1 MKSLHLPLALRQP
14 INPVNKTTS
23 LAHRYR
29 RHSAKPPVN
38 VLLYLFNFK
47 VATSTDKDSR
57 FSTCNSTPHY
67 YPATERNKPL
77 AFLGNDLFF
86 QKRIKSHNRSNKKN
100 QTKPNQNKTKKKTHT
115 KKPETK
121 QTNKR
126 KPHSKKKKTQKPTH
140 LLPSVS
146 QDEKFPSGSSQ
157 ICHDPQG

>member
-100 QTKPNQNKTKKKTHT
+100 QTKPNQNKKQKKNPHKKTRN
-115 KKPETK
+115 K
-121 QTNKR
+121 TNKQ
-126 KPHSKKKKTQKPTH
+126 KKTPLKKKKNPKTNSPPTFCI
-140 LLPSVS
+140 P
-146 QDEKFPSGSSQ
+146 G
-157 ICHDPQG
+157 